1 MKRKP
6 RPEQPCEVIVQ
17 LVGRVR
23 GNIFRSGN
31 KTSFRYGISM
41 AVCAVLAL
49 SVLTASSA
57 SATTPGARPTAPRHV
72 TAVAGDNSAIVNFL
86 APSSNGGSRI
96 ADYYIEVYPKGSAI
110 RRCKSMRCTI
120 SGLSNGVAYHF
131 TVAAVNK
138 VGASRYSAPSNSVT
152 PEGPVGITSTVT
164 FNANGGSGTMAS
176 ETEVDGTTAA
186 LTLNSF
192 TYTGYTFNSWNTAAN
207 GSGTNF
213 TNDDLVKFDGSVT
226 LYAQWTVDSSTII
239 FNANGGSGAMAS
251 ETEVDGT
258 TAALTLNSFTYT
270 GYTFNSWNTAAN
282 GSGTS
287 YVNGALY
294 SFTTSI
300 TLYAQWSAVFLGT
313 HSQNWSGY
321 VLPSNTI
328 LTQATAEWVV
338 PHLNCVDT
346 PNAQAGIWVGIGGAT
361 WATGGTSGQLFQ
373 TGTANNCVNGAQ
385 KESAWF
391 ELFPYMSTY
400 SLIFSDFPITA
411 GDTIFGKVGINTE
424 GQWVAVLEDLTTGIQ
439 GVYEVGVGWDVSTIA
454 TNSLIVPLQ
463 QYGGGWSYSGGYS
476 AEWIVE
482 PGTSFANYGSEAFTN
497 LGTSVPS
504 WSLTASD
511 AQEIVQ
517 NGVILSVPGAVSG
530 DGFTVTYTGP

>member
-164 FNANGGSGTMAS
+164 FNANGGSGT
-176 ETEVDGTTAA
+176 
-186 LTLNSF
+186 
-192 TYTGYTFNSWNTAAN
+192 
-207 GSGTNF
+207 
-213 TNDDLVKFDGSVT
+213 
-226 LYAQWTVDSSTII
+226 
-239 FNANGGSGAMAS
+239 MAS